1 MQTHLPHSQLVP
13 FDSLP
18 VTSMDSESQKAWH
31 LLSLLLSLGHPTS
44 PLELASRCTL
54 FRATPDLIISLC
66 STPNSPITLTT
77 SSGGLHVT
85 VSLLGL
91 FAFQRFVSNVN
102 LIGSFL
108 TPIGTQ
114 VCGPG
119 MLKDVVRVY
128 FRKRKRIG
136 FDSGEVDENYGSVSL
151 PLKRIRNAYPKV
163 HFQIAQGISR
173 SINAES
179 SFVSNKTNNMI
190 LPPALFS
197 KTMGN
202 SVIYNLRNA
211 EQVDDEMNTSV
222 VESKEHK
229 RIMAPKLDEESA
241 LLRKMLGN
249 QAVCQEIKVDEA
261 DLKSRTDIDATFWRE
276 DFKQITILPEVCAS
290 VNDACDAVNDCSIQK
305 EGIKCK
311 EEELLI
317 GSRNLK
323 GEAENFFQPIGTA
336 LLDTPIEGDS
346 KWMNELRP
354 LDKEGAT
361 TFSKNQDIFPVIE
374 LPAVKKQLLKT
385 SAKMKLTFVEAKTP
399 PRHQAV
405 NQSLEGSKPIRTPG
419 ENHQVKRNLVA
430 ITKAQKSRKRDNMLI
445 KDGRKDVASFSH
457 MDQVETKGLPCFQ
470 SYIAEEEE
478 GSGGYGIVYRARR
491 KSDGTTV
498 AIKCPHANANK
509 HHVSNELR
517 MLERFGGKNFVI
529 KYEGCIKSG
538 NSDCFVLEHV
548 EHDRPEALKKEIN
561 IYQLQ
566 WYGYCMFRAL
576 ASLHK
581 QGIVHR
587 DVKPGNFL
595 FSRKANKGYLIDF
608 NLATD
613 LSQKYRA
620 TNKLKAGN
628 DVCFNHVA
636 LPNAKS
642 IPPPKN
648 SRIPSA
654 KSLDAFNQE
663 ATKSLKITL
672 ESKIQKKRAVDRTKA
687 QNDLNGHNVMKS
699 QGADGSGITSV
710 KDGTS
715 TRTPSVERPREPL
728 PCQGRKE
735 LINLLQEAM
744 QSPNREGSSVP
755 ASMRKRIAAPPRKVD
770 ERFIYLTPMTL
781 HSTGI
786 ASPGTCLIKNKDG
799 KHKKEGPCVGTKG
812 FRAPEVLFRSPHQG
826 PKVDIWSA
834 GVTLLYLMIGRTPF
848 YGDPEQNMKDIA
860 KLRGSED
867 LWEVSKLHDRESSFP
882 AELYKIESFP
892 STTLQEWCKINTKR
906 RDFLDIIPSS
916 LIDLV
921 DKCLIVNPRLRISA
935 EDALKH
941 EFFSPCHESLR
952 KHRLLRQGLSLDSGT
967 SLPSHGQRHKAMEK
981 ECL

>member
-91 FAFQRFVSNVN
+91 FAFQRFVSNIN

-179 SFVSNKTNNMI
+179 SFVSNKTNMI

-290 VNDACDAVNDCSIQK
+290 VNDACDA
-305 EGIKCK
+305 
-311 EEELLI
+311 
-317 GSRNLK
+317 
-323 GEAENFFQPIGTA
+323 
-336 LLDTPIEGDS
+336 
-346 KWMNELRP
+346 
-354 LDKEGAT
+354 
-361 TFSKNQDIFPVIE
+361 
-374 LPAVKKQLLKT
+374 KQ
-385 SAKMKLTFVEAKTP
+385 TP

-509 HHVSNELR
+509 HHISNELR

-608 NLATD
+608 NLAMD

-663 ATKSLKITL
+663 ATKT
-672 ESKIQKKRAVDRTKA
+672 
-687 QNDLNGHNVMKS
+687 
-699 QGADGSGITSV
+699 
-710 KDGTS
+710 
-715 TRTPSVERPREPL
+715 
-728 PCQGRKE
+728 
-735 LINLLQEAM
+735 
-744 QSPNREGSSVP
+744 
-755 ASMRKRIAAPPRKVD
+755 
-770 ERFIYLTPMTL
+770 
-781 HSTGI
+781 
-786 ASPGTCLIKNKDG
+786 
-799 KHKKEGPCVGTKG
+799 
-812 FRAPEVLFRSPHQG
+812 
-826 PKVDIWSA
+826 
-834 GVTLLYLMIGRTPF
+834 
-848 YGDPEQNMKDIA
+848 
-860 KLRGSED
+860 
-867 LWEVSKLHDRESSFP
+867 
-882 AELYKIESFP
+882 
-892 STTLQEWCKINTKR
+892 
-906 RDFLDIIPSS
+906 
-916 LIDLV
+916 
-921 DKCLIVNPRLRISA
+921 
-935 EDALKH
+935 
-941 EFFSPCHESLR
+941 
-952 KHRLLRQGLSLDSGT
+952 
-967 SLPSHGQRHKAMEK
+967 
-981 ECL
+981 